1 MEPVYFRENIFP
13 TLPENPGVYEYHDAD
28 GKILYVGK
36 AKNLRNRISS
46 YFNQGHSHSARIKLL
61 VKKINKLRFT
71 IVDSEH
77 DALLL
82 ENSLIKKFQP
92 KYNVMLKDD
101 KTYPLICI
109 KNERFPKVFL
119 TRNKINDGS
128 EYLGPFTSVN
138 RVRLI
143 LDFLRMVYPIRT
155 CTYNLSQKNIEQ
167 KKIKV
172 CLEYHI
178 GNCLGPCEGL
188 QSEDDY
194 NDSINQIR
202 NIIKG
207 KATIVIKHFKEKML
221 EHADKFEFESAEL
234 YKKKIN
240 LLKKYE
246 STSTIVNP
254 KLDNI
259 DVFGIVTVE
268 DKGFIT
274 YFKVINGTIIQT
286 HTLQLKY
293 KLDENQSD
301 LLSYAIVALREKYN
315 SKSKEIILPFEP
327 DFKINDV
334 EITIPKKGDKK
345 KLLDLAIQNST
356 NYKNRILTKLE
367 NRNIKR
373 NRYKLILQQIKDD
386 FRMKELPVH
395 IECFDNSNFQGDQPV
410 ASMVVF
416 RNAAPSNKD
425 YRHYNIKTVV
435 GPDDFASMGEV
446 VFRRYQRLLDEN
458 QNLPQLILIDGGK
471 GQLNAAL
478 KSLRKLG
485 IQNRLTIASIAKKLE
500 EIYFPNDPIPL
511 HINKKS
517 PSLKLLQQ
525 IRNEAHRFAI
535 SFHRNKRIKNTLKTE
550 LVDINGI
557 GPKTT
562 NLLLK
567 EFKSIKKIAETD
579 ESELA
584 HIIGKQKAKIIYSYY
599 HA

>member
-1 MEPVYFRENIFP
+1 MEPGYFRENIFP
-13 TLPENPGVYEYHDAD
+13 TLPENPGVYEFHDLD
-28 GKILYVGK
+28 TKVLYVGK
-36 AKNLRNRISS
+36 AKNLKNRISS
-46 YFNQGHSHSARIKLL
+46 YFNQGHNHSARIKLL
-61 VKKINKLRFT
+61 IKKARNIRFT

-101 KTYPLICI
+101 KTYPFICI
-109 KNERFPKVFL
+109 KNERFPRVFL
-119 TRNKINDGS
+119 TRTKIDDGS
-128 EYLGPFTSVN
+128 EYLGPFTSVS
-138 RVRLI
+138 RVKLI
-143 LDFLRMVYPIRT
+143 LDFVKMVYPLRT
-155 CTYNLSQKNIEQ
+155 CSFNLSEINIQQ

-188 QSEDDY
+188 QSEEDY
-194 NDSINQIR
+194 NESITQIK

-207 KATIVIKHFKEKML
+207 KATIVMKHFKEKML
-221 EHADKFEFESAEL
+221 EHATNYEYEFAGM
-234 YKKKIN
+234 YKKKIE
-240 LLKKYE
+240 LLKRYE

-259 DVFGIVTVE
+259 DVFGIITIE
-268 DKGFIT
+268 DRAFIT

-286 HTLQLKY
+286 HTFQLRH
-293 KLDENQSD
+293 KLDESQSD
-301 LLSYAIVALREKYN
+301 LLSYAIVALRDQY
-315 SKSKEIILPFEP
+315 KSESHEIILPFEP

-334 EITIPKKGDKK
+334 IISIPKKGDKK
-345 KLLDLAIQNST
+345 KLLDLAVQNSI
-356 NYKNRILTKLE
+356 NFKNRVLTRLD
-367 NRNIKR
+367 NRNLKR
-373 NRYKLILQQIKDD
+373 NRYKLILQQLKDD

-416 RNAAPSNKD
+416 KNAVPSNKD
-425 YRHYNIKTVV
+425 YRHYNIKTVK
-435 GPDDFASMGEV
+435 GPDDFASMEEV
-446 VFRRYQRLLDEN
+446 VYRRYKRLLDED
-458 QNLPQLILIDGGK
+458 LSFPQLILIDGGK

-478 KSLRKLG
+478 YSLKKLNV
-485 IQNRLTIASIAKKLE
+485 QSKFTVASIAKKLE

-535 SFHRNKRIKNTLKTE
+535 SFHRKKRMKNTLKTE
-550 LVDINGI
+550 LDDINGI

-567 EFKSIKKIAETD
+567 EFKSIKKIAETEEID
-579 ESELA
+579 LA
-584 HIIGKQKAKIIYSYY
+584 FIIGIQKAKIIYSYY